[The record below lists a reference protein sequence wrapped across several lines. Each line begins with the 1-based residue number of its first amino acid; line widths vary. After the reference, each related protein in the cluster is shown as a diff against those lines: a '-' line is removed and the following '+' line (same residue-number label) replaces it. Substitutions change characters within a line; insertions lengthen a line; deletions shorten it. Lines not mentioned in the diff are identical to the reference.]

1 MKQTIREKLKKIEK
15 YICENFEEL
24 DMDDPIEEG
33 YFEEYENIKGAS
45 EEELA
50 DFEKN
55 FEITLPDDF
64 KELYSYKNGSG
75 YFNILQCDIDKRSVS
90 FSLLSLEQM
99 KKLKGYFQDRDA
111 LLTDYP
117 NFFSNED
124 IEKMRDSRIKPY
136 LFHKAW
142 FPFASYC
149 DCCYLMLD
157 FDPDKDG
164 QEGQII
170 FYIHDPDEIVYAAES
185 IDALIEDVWKF
196 LEDMFKEA

>member
-1 MKQTIREKLKKIEK
+1 MEKTIQEKIKDIEK

-33 YFEEYENIKGAS
+33 YFKEYEDIKGAV
-45 EEELA
+45 EE
-50 DFEKN
+50 DFLN
-55 FEITLPDDF
+55 FENTFDIKLPKDF
-64 KELYSYKNGSG
+64 KELYKYKNGSG
-75 YFNILQCDIDKRSVS
+75 YFSILQCSIDKRNVS
-90 FSLLSLEQM
+90 FSLLSLDEM
-99 KKLKGYFQDRDA
+99 KRIKGFFQDRDA

-117 NFFSNED
+117 DFFTSED
-124 IEKMRDSRIKPY
+124 IKNMRDNRIKPY

-157 FDPDKDG
+157 FDPDKEG

-170 FYIHDPDEIVYAAES
+170 FYIHDLDEIVYAAES
-185 IDALIEDVWKF
+185 IDALIEDVWKL

>member
-1 MKQTIREKLKKIEK
+1 MKQIREKLKEIEK

-45 EEELA
+45 EEELS
-50 DFEKN
+50 DFEKT
-55 FEITLPDDF
+55 FDITLPEDF

-75 YFNILQCDIDKRSVS
+75 YFNLLQCDIDKRSVS
-90 FSLLSLEQM
+90 FSLLSLDEM
-99 KKLKGYFQDRDA
+99 KRIKGFFQDRDA

-117 NFFSNED
+117 NFFSNKD
-124 IEKMRDSRIKPY
+124 IENMRDSRIKPY

-157 FDPDKDG
+157 FNPDKEG

-185 IDALIEDVWKF
+185 IDALIEDVWKL

>member
-1 MKQTIREKLKKIEK
+1 MKQIREKLKEIEK

-45 EEELA
+45 EEELS
-50 DFEKN
+50 DFEKT
-55 FEITLPDDF
+55 FDITLPEDF

-75 YFNILQCDIDKRSVS
+75 YFNLLQCDIDKRSVS
-90 FSLLSLEQM
+90 FSLLSLEEV

-117 NFFSNED
+117 NFFSNKD
-124 IEKMRDSRIKPY
+124 IENMRDSRIKPY

-157 FDPDKDG
+157 FDPDKEG

-185 IDALIEDVWKF
+185 IDALIEDVWKL

>member
-1 MKQTIREKLKKIEK
+1 MKQIREKLKEIEK

-45 EEELA
+45 EEELS
-50 DFEKN
+50 DFEKT
-55 FEITLPDDF
+55 FDITLPEDF

-75 YFNILQCDIDKRSVS
+75 YFNLLQCDIDKRSVS
-90 FSLLSLEQM
+90 FSLLSLEEM

-185 IDALIEDVWKF
+185 IDALIEDVWKL

>member
-1 MKQTIREKLKKIEK
+1 MKQIREKLKEIEK

-45 EEELA
+45 KEDFA
-50 DFEKN
+50 DFEKT
-55 FEITLPDDF
+55 FDITLPEDF

-75 YFNILQCDIDKRSVS
+75 YFNILQCEIDKRSVS
-90 FSLLSLEQM
+90 FSLLSLEEM
-99 KKLKGYFQDRDA
+99 KKLKEYFQDRDA

-117 NFFSNED
+117 NFFSNKD

-136 LFHKAW
+136 LLHKAW

-164 QEGQII
+164 QKGQII
-170 FYIHDPDEIVYAAES
+170 FYIHDPDEIVYASES
-185 IDALIEDVWKF
+185 IDALIEDVWKL

>member
-170 FYIHDPDEIVYAAES
+170 FYIHDPDEIVYTAKS
-185 IDALIEDVWKF
+185 IDILVEDVREL
-196 LEDMFKEA
+196 LEGMFKEE

>member
-1 MKQTIREKLKKIEK
+1 MKQIREKLKEIEK

-50 DFEKN
+50 DFEKT
-55 FEITLPDDF
+55 FDITLPDDF

-75 YFNILQCDIDKRSVS
+75 FFNLLQCDIDERTVS
-90 FSLLSLEQM
+90 FSLLSLEEM

-117 NFFSNED
+117 NFFSNKD
-124 IEKMRDSRIKPY
+124 IENMRDSRIKPY

-157 FDPDKDG
+157 FDPDKEG

-170 FYIHDPDEIVYAAES
+170 FYIHDPDEIVYASGS
-185 IDALIEDVWKF
+185 IDILVEDVREL
-196 LEDMFKEA
+196 LEGMFKEK